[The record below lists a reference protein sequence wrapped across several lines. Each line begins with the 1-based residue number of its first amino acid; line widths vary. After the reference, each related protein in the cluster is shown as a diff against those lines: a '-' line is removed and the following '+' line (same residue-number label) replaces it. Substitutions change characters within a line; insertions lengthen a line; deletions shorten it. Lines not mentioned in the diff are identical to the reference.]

1 MNGNR
6 PMEVHY
12 INTGFPYS
20 VTESFMDLFEG
31 LTYAQADV
39 ALAEALQDQGNPYW
53 PMMHAG
59 SYKYSFTPSGS
70 SSYYSFSHLYD
81 IHDYIHRSDGGRRV
95 WDNPAALST
104 VDAPQVVVH
113 SGEGPNNSTTSR
125 TEECIR
131 VPQNT
136 TSSQVIWQDNIDPD
150 NMTYELNSLH
160 VKDQYEAYFLLCRPP
175 WVSIIHRLN
184 TEELLDL
191 GEAVGSQSR
200 GLSQERIS
208 MLPVSKYKCSLFSRK
223 KNRRERCVICQMEY
237 KRGDRQMTLPCKH
250 VYHAGCVARW
260 LIINKACPVCFAEV
274 VVEESQR
281 Q

>member
-150 NMTYELNSLH
+150 NMTYE
-160 VKDQYEAYFLLCRPP
+160 
-175 WVSIIHRLN
+175 
-184 TEELLDL
+184 ELLDL